1 MIRGRACRA
10 IILILPLYLTLA
22 LALPMVLLDHEL
34 GVLTGDPAHGA
45 LDDHAWLDHVAGSGL
60 CESGHIL
67 EVGNLLLS
75 PAFQVHPN
83 PVTPFYRRSC
93 LGRAPPLP

>member
-10 IILILPLYLTLA
+10 IILVLPLYLALA

-45 LDDHAWLDHVAGSGL
+45 LDDHAWLDHAAESGL
-60 CESGHIL
+60 SECGPLL
-67 EVGNLLLS
+67 EARNLPVSLVY
-75 PAFQVHPN
+75 QTHPN
-83 PVTPFYRRSC
+83 PSLTCFRKSDLSR
-93 LGRAPPLP
+93 GPPLV